1 MNQDF
6 DKKIKKRYYNY
17 IDVIKFEE
25 INQELQKKLTF
36 NQYIQ

>member
-6 DKKIKKRYYNY
+6 DKKIEKRYYNY